1 MLRILFT
8 QYVALVVKY
17 ITVWFAARDILDYYL
32 ELEIALDTLKRK
44 VSLLD
49 SLSGFFHH
57 VVVVVIY
64 ALPEFGR
71 FIGFLFLLI
80 HIFVEK
86 GALVIK
92 VGVDQGAD
100 AGGYGDLVEDGTG
113 ENVVL
118 IERNNRVYAPAG
130 AISECHNLYYLSL
143 AINLNY

>member
-80 HIFVEK
+80 HIFVEN
-86 GALVIK
+86 GALVI
-92 VGVDQGAD
+92 
-100 AGGYGDLVEDGTG
+100 
-113 ENVVL
+113 
-118 IERNNRVYAPAG
+118 
-130 AISECHNLYYLSL
+130 
-143 AINLNY
+143 